1 MKMTHPRVAFWL
13 IPQQPERSRL
23 RQWIDDLAAR
33 YDAPAFDPHLTIYSC
48 HRTRQQHEL
57 AVLAALARRFAPLRL
72 SVQGLDSGRSLT
84 RSVFLMLQTNRV
96 LARLHDTLHHNV
108 PQPSRY
114 RCDPHISLLYRL
126 LPTPLPGAEAMVAD
140 FDLATIRF
148 DELRAV
154 AIPETLQTAQDL
166 IGWQPLLS
174 CRLASGVFADTI
186 IDKTTIANDADARR

>member
-1 MKMTHPRVAFWL
+1 MKMTLPRVAFWL
-13 IPQQPERSRL
+13 IPQRPERSRL
-23 RQWIDDLAAR
+23 RQWIDDLAVR
-33 YDAPAFDPHLTIYSC
+33 YDAPAFVPHLTIYSC

-57 AVLAALARRFAPLRL
+57 VVLAALARRSEPLRL

-84 RSVFLMLQTNRV
+84 RSVFLVLQTNRF
-96 LARLHDTLHHNV
+96 LESLHETLHQNV

-126 LPTPLPGAEAMVAD
+126 LPTPLPSAETMVD
-140 FDLATIRF
+140 NIDLATIRF

-166 IGWQPLLS
+166 IGWQTLLS

-186 IDKTTIANDADARR
+186 IDKAPIAK